1 MEISKALVIGIQA
14 MILVAGFAGCIG
26 GETSQEPVTLKVSG
40 STTVLP
46 IVQKSSEI
54 YMDMKEHDYIDIQ
67 VSAGG
72 SGVGISDIGQ
82 MKVDIGMS
90 SRDVKSSEMA
100 QYPNIT
106 KTVIAKDC
114 IAVIVNKN
122 VGVSALTVEQIR
134 GIYNGTFTN
143 WNQVGGSDATIVIYG
158 RDSTSG
164 TYEYFKEH
172 VMLKKNFTTGVLEK
186 NSNGGVK
193 SAVQETPNSIGYVSL
208 GYIDSTVKALK
219 IKTGTTEVEA
229 TKANVLAG
237 TYPISRDLYLLTN
250 GAPTGEAKAFIDF
263 LLSADGQA
271 IVEEEGFVP
280 ING

>member
-14 MILVAGFAGCIG
+14 IILVAGFAGCIG
-26 GETSQEPVTLKVSG
+26 DETSQEPVTLKISG

-46 IVQKSSEI
+46 IVQKAAEA
-54 YMDMKEHDYIDIQ
+54 YMDMEEHDYIDIQ

-82 MKVDIGMS
+82 MKVDMGMS
-90 SRDVKSSEMA
+90 SRDVKPSEMA

-106 KTVIAKDC
+106 KTVVAKDC
-114 IAVIVNKN
+114 IAVIVNNN

-134 GIYNGTFTN
+134 GIYNGTYTN
-143 WNQVGGSDATIVIYG
+143 WNQVGGADEAIAING

-172 VMLKKNFTTGVLEK
+172 VMNKENFSSAVYPRP
-186 NSNGGVK
+186 SNGQIYKV
-193 SAVQETPNSIGYVSL
+193 VQETPNSIGYVSL
-208 GYIDSTVKALK
+208 GYVDGTIKALK
-219 IKTGTTEVEA
+219 IRSGESEVEA

-237 TYPISRDLYLLTN
+237 TYPISRSLYVLTN
-250 GAPTGEAKAFIDF
+250 GAPAGEAKAFIDF
-263 LLSADGQA
+263 ILGAEGQA

-280 ING
+280 IN

>member
-1 MEISKALVIGIQA
+1 MQISKALVIGIQA

-26 GETSQEPVTLKVSG
+26 DERVTIKVSG

-46 IVQKSSEI
+46 IVDKASEA
-54 YMDMKEHDYIDIQ
+54 YMDMAEHDYIYIQ

-106 KTVIAKDC
+106 KTVVAKDC

-122 VGVSALTVEQIR
+122 VGVSALTVAQIR
-134 GIYNGTFTN
+134 GIYNGTYTN
-143 WNQVGGSDATIVIYG
+143 WNQLGGADGTIVRYG

-172 VMLKKNFTTGVLEK
+172 VMSKQNFASGILEK

-208 GYIDSTVKALK
+208 GYVDSTVKALK
-219 IKTGTTEVEA
+219 ISTGTTETEA

-237 TYPISRDLYLLTN
+237 TYPISRSLYVLTN
-250 GAPTGEAKAFIDF
+250 GAPVGEAKAFIDYI
-263 LLSADGQA
+263 LSAEGQA

-280 ING
+280 IN